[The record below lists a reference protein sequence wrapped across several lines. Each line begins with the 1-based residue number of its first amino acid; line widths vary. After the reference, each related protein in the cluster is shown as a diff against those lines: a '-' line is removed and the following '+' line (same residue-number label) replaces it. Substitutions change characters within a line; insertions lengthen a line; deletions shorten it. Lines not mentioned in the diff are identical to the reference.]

1 MGGGL
6 CVQQME
12 HRPWPGMCGFMSQST
27 LASMFLSLFLKELDK
42 QKGDGKVRGNSTLQS
57 RDE

>member
-1 MGGGL
+1 M
-6 CVQQME
+6 QQME

-42 QKGDGKVRGNSTLQS
+42 QKGEGKVRGNSTLQS